1 VVLQAGTGQSG
12 VNLLEWRD
20 GTGQLIGVIDDA
32 GFMGIGVNNAG
43 FGGIAAYLHV
53 YSNAAQPAAIFENGS
68 VGIGTNAPAFG
79 STLHIYDARTAP
91 GTGATKVIIQ
101 AGANQAGVNLLEW
114 QDNTGL
120 PVGFIDNAGNVAIG
134 DVNDPGFTGAGAYL
148 HVYSNTAQPA
158 AIFQRGVVGIG
169 TGAPVPGGPV
179 LHVVGENPG
188 AAARFEAGAGS
199 TPLELQGVPTAAAT
213 DEVLRIDPATGEVTR
228 STAAAV
234 ISAGII
240 KGSFPIAASGS
251 SFTISVAPADIQ
263 PGAIVTVTLVGP
275 SGGTIYPLMVT
286 NVNAVAETI
295 TVESSATIPGGMGYA
310 IHYIIINP

>member
-1 VVLQAGTGQSG
+1 
-12 VNLLEWRD
+12 
-20 GTGQLIGVIDDA
+20 
-32 GFMGIGVNNAG
+32 
-43 FGGIAAYLHV
+43 
-53 YSNAAQPAAIFENGS
+53 
-68 VGIGTNAPAFG
+68 
-79 STLHIYDARTAP
+79 
-91 GTGATKVIIQ
+91 
-101 AGANQAGVNLLEW
+101 VNLLEW

-120 PVGFIDNAGNVAIG
+120 PVGFIDDAGFVAIG
-134 DVNDPGFTGAGAYL
+134 DVNDPGFPGAGAYL

-169 TGAPVPGGPV
+169 TGAPAIGGPV

-199 TPLELQGVPTAAAT
+199 TPLELQGVPTAVAA
-213 DEVLRIDPATGEVTR
+213 DEVLRIDPATGEVKK
-228 STAAAV
+228 STVAAV

-295 TVESSATIPGGMGYA
+295 TVESSATIPGGAGYA

>member
-1 VVLQAGTGQSG
+1 
-12 VNLLEWRD
+12 
-20 GTGQLIGVIDDA
+20 
-32 GFMGIGVNNAG
+32 MGIGVNNAG

-53 YSNAAQPAAIFENGS
+53 YSNLAQPAAIFENGA

-79 STLHIYDARTAP
+79 STLHIYDARIEP

-134 DVNDPGFTGAGAYL
+134 DVNDPGFPGAGAYL

-169 TGAPVPGGPV
+169 TGAPAIGGPV

-188 AAARFEAGAGS
+188 AAARFEAGAAGS

-213 DEVLRIDPATGEVTR
+213 DEVLRIDPATGEVKK
-228 STAAAV
+228 STVAAV
-234 ISAGII
+234 VSAGVI

-251 SFTISVAPADIQ
+251 SFTISVPGVL

-286 NVNAVAETI
+286 NVAAGSI
-295 TVESSATIPGGMGYA
+295 TVESSASIPGGAGYA